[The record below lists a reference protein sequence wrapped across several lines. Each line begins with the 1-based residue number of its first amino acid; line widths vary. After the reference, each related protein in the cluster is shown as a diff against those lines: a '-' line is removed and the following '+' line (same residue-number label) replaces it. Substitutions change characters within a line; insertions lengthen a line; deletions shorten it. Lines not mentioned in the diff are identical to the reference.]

1 MTDWHKTVEESLRFL
16 DRMHQ
21 VELDNGLTACV
32 VEDRRTS
39 LVTTALCY
47 RVGTRDEAPS
57 QGGIAHFLE
66 HMMFK
71 GSPLFGPGE
80 VDQRTQALGGTNNA
94 FTSHD
99 CTLYEFS
106 FASDRWV
113 EALAIEA
120 DRMAGLALDETEID
134 AERAV
139 ILEEISHEEDDP
151 WDALEMEVRDRF
163 YGEHPYGRRVLGQRD
178 SLTAIGR
185 GELEAFHRLH
195 YRPANA
201 VLVVAGDVGQ
211 EALEPIR
218 RELDCASTD
227 GSPERALIGKRP
239 AVGRSRVERRRG
251 DVARLLVA
259 LPAPGAGEA
268 DCAPLRLLLA
278 ILGSGRASRLHR
290 ELVEE
295 KQLCLSVSADLVETV
310 GEGTTLIGA
319 ELIPG
324 VEPRLVEET
333 ILERLQEAVDGP
345 ISSADLERARQ
356 ILLADW
362 VFAHERVH
370 QQAMTAALALALYT
384 PEYPEQHL
392 RQIAESN
399 TERLRV
405 VGERYLRAEQLGVVG
420 WSLPESSAEVQS

>member
-1 MTDWHKTVEESLRFL
+1 
-16 DRMHQ
+16 
-21 VELDNGLTACV
+21 
-32 VEDRRTS
+32 
-39 LVTTALCY
+39 
-47 RVGTRDEAPS
+47 
-57 QGGIAHFLE
+57 
-66 HMMFK
+66 
-71 GSPLFGPGE
+71 
-80 VDQRTQALGGTNNA
+80 
-94 FTSHD
+94 
-99 CTLYEFS
+99 
-106 FASDRWV
+106 
-113 EALAIEA
+113 
-120 DRMAGLALDETEID
+120 
-134 AERAV
+134 
-139 ILEEISHEEDDP
+139 
-151 WDALEMEVRDRF
+151 
-163 YGEHPYGRRVLGQRD
+163 
-178 SLTAIGR
+178 
-185 GELEAFHRLH
+185 
-195 YRPANA
+195 
-201 VLVVAGDVGQ
+201 
-211 EALEPIR
+211 
-218 RELDCASTD
+218 
-227 GSPERALIGKRP
+227 GSPERALIGKRR

>member
-1 MTDWHKTVEESLRFL
+1 MEESLRFL
-16 DRMHQ
+16 DRMHR

-47 RVGTRDEAPS
+47 RVGTRDEPPG

-71 GSPLFGPGE
+71 GSQRYGAGE
-80 VDQRTQALGGTNNA
+80 VDRRTQALGGTNNA

-120 DRMAGLALDETEID
+120 DRMSGLTLERVEVD

-139 ILEEISHEEDDP
+139 ILEEVSLAEDDP
-151 WDALEMEVRDRF
+151 WEALEMEVRDRF
-163 YGEHPYGRRVLGQRD
+163 YGGHPYGRRVLGRRD
-178 SLTAIGR
+178 SLTTIGR
-185 GELEAFHRLH
+185 EELEAFHH
-195 YRPANA
+195 DFYRPANA
-201 VLVVAGDVGQ
+201 VLVVAGDVGP
-211 EALEPIR
+211 EALESIR
-218 RELDCASTD
+218 NELDGPGGD
-227 GSPERALIGKRP
+227 GSPDRAEVGRRP
-239 AVGRSRVERRRG
+239 AVDRFRVERRRG
-251 DVARLLVA
+251 DVARLLIA
-259 LPAPGAGEA
+259 LPAPGAGED

-278 ILGSGRASRLHR
+278 ILGSGRASRLHH

-295 KQLCLSVSADLVETV
+295 RQLCLSVSADLVETV
-310 GEGTTLIGA
+310 GEGSTLIGA
-319 ELIPG
+319 DLIPG

-333 ILERLQEAVDGP
+333 ILERLQKAVDGP
-345 ISSADLERARQ
+345 ISPAELERARQ

-384 PEYPEQHL
+384 PEYPERHL
-392 RQIAESN
+392 RQIADSN
-399 TERLRV
+399 VEQLRE
-405 VGERYLRAEQLGVVG
+405 VGERYLRVDQVGVVG
-420 WSLPESSAEVQS
+420 WSLPESSPGVES

>member
-1 MTDWHKTVEESLRFL
+1 MEESLRFL
-16 DRMHQ
+16 DRMHR

-47 RVGTRDEAPS
+47 RAGTRDEPPG

-71 GSPLFGPGE
+71 GSQRYGAGE
-80 VDQRTQALGGTNNA
+80 VDRRTQALGGTNNA

-120 DRMAGLALDETEID
+120 DRMSGLTLERVEVD

-139 ILEEISHEEDDP
+139 ILEEVSLAEDDP
-151 WDALEMEVRDRF
+151 WEALEMEVRDRF
-163 YGEHPYGRRVLGQRD
+163 YGGHPYGRRVLGRRD
-178 SLTAIGR
+178 SLTTIGR
-185 GELEAFHRLH
+185 EELEAFHH
-195 YRPANA
+195 DFYRPANA
-201 VLVVAGDVGQ
+201 VLVVAGDVGP
-211 EALEPIR
+211 EVLESIR
-218 RELDCASTD
+218 NELDD
-227 GSPERALIGKRP
+227 PGGNGSPDRAE
-239 AVGRSRVERRRG
+239 VGRRPVVDRCRVERRRG
-251 DVARLLVA
+251 DVARLLIA
-259 LPAPGAGEA
+259 LPAPGAGED

-278 ILGSGRASRLHR
+278 ILGSGRASRLHH

-295 KQLCLSVSADLVETV
+295 RQLCLSVSADLVETV
-310 GEGTTLIGA
+310 GEGSTLIGA
-319 ELIPG
+319 DLIPG

-333 ILERLQEAVDGP
+333 ILERLQKVVDGP
-345 ISSADLERARQ
+345 ISPAELERARQ

-384 PEYPEQHL
+384 PEYPERHL
-392 RQIAESN
+392 RQIADSN
-399 TERLRV
+399 VEQLRE
-405 VGERYLRAEQLGVVG
+405 VGERYLRVDQVGVVG
-420 WSLPESSAEVQS
+420 WSLPESSPGVES

>member
-1 MTDWHKTVEESLRFL
+1 MEESLRFL
-16 DRMHQ
+16 DRMHR

-47 RVGTRDEAPS
+47 RVGTRDEPPG

-71 GSPLFGPGE
+71 GSQRYGAGE
-80 VDQRTQALGGTNNA
+80 VDRRTQALGGTNNA

-120 DRMAGLALDETEID
+120 DRMSGLTLERVEVD

-139 ILEEISHEEDDP
+139 ILEEVSLAEDDP
-151 WDALEMEVRDRF
+151 WEALEMEVRDRF
-163 YGEHPYGRRVLGQRD
+163 YGGHPYGRRVLGRRD
-178 SLTAIGR
+178 SLTTIGR
-185 GELEAFHRLH
+185 EELEAFHH
-195 YRPANA
+195 HFCRPANA
-201 VLVVAGDVGQ
+201 VLVVAGDVGP
-211 EALEPIR
+211 EALESIR
-218 RELDCASTD
+218 NELDGPGGD
-227 GSPERALIGKRP
+227 GSPDRAEVGRRP
-239 AVGRSRVERRRG
+239 AVDRFRVERRRG
-251 DVARLLVA
+251 DVARLLIA
-259 LPAPGAGEA
+259 LPAPGAGED

-278 ILGSGRASRLHR
+278 ILGSGRASRLHH

-295 KQLCLSVSADLVETV
+295 RQLCLSVSADLVETV
-310 GEGTTLIGA
+310 GEGSTLIGA
-319 ELIPG
+319 DLIPG

-333 ILERLQEAVDGP
+333 ILERLQKVVDGP
-345 ISSADLERARQ
+345 ISPAELERARQ

-384 PEYPEQHL
+384 PEYPERHL
-392 RQIAESN
+392 RQIADSN
-399 TERLRV
+399 VEQLRE
-405 VGERYLRAEQLGVVG
+405 VGERYLRVDQVGVVG
-420 WSLPESSAEVQS
+420 WSLPESSPGVES

>member
-1 MTDWHKTVEESLRFL
+1 LTDWNKTVEESLRFL
-16 DRMHQ
+16 DRMHRI
-21 VELDNGLTACV
+21 ELDNGLTACV

-47 RVGTRDEAPS
+47 RVGTRDEPPS
-57 QGGIAHFLE
+57 QSGIAHFLE

-71 GSPLFGPGE
+71 GSPRFGPGE
-80 VDQRTQALGGTNNA
+80 VDRRTQALGGTNNA

-113 EALAIEA
+113 EALAMEA
-120 DRMAGLALDETEID
+120 DRMAGLALDRVEID

-139 ILEEISHEEDDP
+139 ILEEISHAEDDP

-163 YGEHPYGRRVLGQRD
+163 YGDHPYGRRVLGRRD

-185 GELEAFHRLH
+185 GELEAFHRRF
-195 YRPANA
+195 YRPSNA
-201 VLVVAGDVGQ
+201 VLVVAGDVGR

-218 RELDCASTD
+218 KELDHSSSD
-227 GSPERALIGKRP
+227 GSPERAPVGERP
-239 AVGRSRVERRRG
+239 AVGWSRIERRRG

-259 LPAPGAGEA
+259 RPAPGAGEE
-268 DCAPLRLLLA
+268 DCAPLGLLLA

-295 KQLCLSVSADLVETV
+295 RQLCLSVSADLVETV
-310 GEGTTLIGA
+310 GEGTTLISA

-324 VEPRLVEET
+324 IEPRLVEET
-333 ILERLQEAVDGP
+333 ILERLQEAIDGP
-345 ISSADLERARQ
+345 ISSTELERAKQ

-399 TERLRV
+399 VERLRE
-405 VGERYLRAEQLGVVG
+405 VGERYLGAEQLGVVG
-420 WSLPESSAEVQS
+420 WSLPESSLEGES